1 MYRGTI
7 MINTSSPNN
16 IMSKLFRKNNDNK
29 KVNLETSKEIND
41 RVIKKSNDWNQTSTG
56 AELQQKL
63 VELLVTN
70 TGRRDP
76 KWIQE
81 FIAIRNQCMK
91 LDIWEG
97 FIDKYNLHRGFT
109 AEYV

>member
-1 MYRGTI
+1 
-7 MINTSSPNN
+7 MINTSSPTN

>member
-1 MYRGTI
+1 
-7 MINTSSPNN
+7 
-16 IMSKLFRKNNDNK
+16 MSKLFRKNNDNK

-81 FIAIRNQCMK
+81 FIAIRNQCIK

>member
-1 MYRGTI
+1 
-7 MINTSSPNN
+7 MINTSSPHN

>member
-1 MYRGTI
+1 MT
-7 MINTSSPNN
+7 NTSNLSD